1 MFSGFLLCFLF
12 CFPQFRAFWNDVDFC
27 ISGPQYKYH
36 YAWLSWHRVLLLTY
50 KNNILDHLCLHA
62 SVLELLACE
71 FVHNCKLTGVKIVSL
86 KVKLTMLLFAS
97 ITQLCR
103 RDETWSEEAASE
115 ENLESVLAR
124 FFSNLQR
131 IYKCANSYAHP
142 HSHIDTNTGT
152 HTQNEH
158 THTHTESYPT
168 PLCSCVKWARV
179 LSLGN
184 TPLSQRRR
192 ERETHCGRGGR
203 RERKKEVG
211 GENKRERERK
221 KGGERCHMVCM
232 LMTVDLGFFCRS
244 EDEPIN
250 LLSPYYTPLLT
261 SASWHHILHTCTLS
275 SNYHI
280 KWVQAEVLLL
290 REEHPIERAVS
301 YCALQN

>member
-1 MFSGFLLCFLF
+1 M
-12 CFPQFRAFWNDVDFC
+12 
-27 ISGPQYKYH
+27 
-36 YAWLSWHRVLLLTY
+36 
-50 KNNILDHLCLHA
+50 
-62 SVLELLACE
+62 
-71 FVHNCKLTGVKIVSL
+71 CKLIRSP
-86 KVKLTMLLFAS
+86 
-97 ITQLCR
+97 TQ
-103 RDETWSEEAASE
+103 
-115 ENLESVLAR
+115 
-124 FFSNLQR
+124 
-131 IYKCANSYAHP
+131 
-142 HSHIDTNTGT
+142 SHRHKHRYT
-152 HTQNEH
+152 HAKW

-261 SASWHHILHTCTLS
+261 SASWHHTLHTLS

>member
-1 MFSGFLLCFLF
+1 
-12 CFPQFRAFWNDVDFC
+12 
-27 ISGPQYKYH
+27 
-36 YAWLSWHRVLLLTY
+36 
-50 KNNILDHLCLHA
+50 
-62 SVLELLACE
+62 
-71 FVHNCKLTGVKIVSL
+71 
-86 KVKLTMLLFAS
+86 MLLFAS

-158 THTHTESYPT
+158 THTQSYPT

-192 ERETHCGRGGR
+192 ERETHCGRAGR

-232 LMTVDLGFFCRS
+232 LMTVDLGFFCRLWRS

-261 SASWHHILHTCTLS
+261 SASWHHTLHTCTLS